1 MSITKKQAI
10 VAAALVA
17 AGAFAMFGIL
27 YQPGSHDDGDGHGH
41 GQESDNGTR
50 TTEEGHDDE
59 GVIKLTAE
67 QTAQSDI
74 RVSIA
79 GPGTITPSTRFPGEI
94 RFNADRLAHVVPRV
108 AGIVEA
114 VSADLGQTVKGGQV
128 LAMIASTSLS
138 DLRSELTAAQRRAE
152 LADQTFKREERL
164 WNEKVSAEQE
174 FLQAKTAREE
184 ANIAVQN
191 ARQKLAAVGAGPVA
205 SGLNQY
211 ALRAPFEGVIIAKHM
226 TLGEAVTE
234 TEQAFTIAD
243 LRTVWAE
250 FIVAPKDLPVVSV
263 GEKVRIST
271 SAFSQTT
278 EGTVDY
284 VGPLIGDQ
292 TRTATARVTLQNPGA
307 LWRPGLFITAEVM
320 AKPQPVAIAVPAS
333 AIQTVDNSSTIFL
346 VVPEGFKAQKVQVGR
361 SDGVSVE
368 VTGGLA
374 PGQRYA
380 ATNTFTLKAELG
392 KSEAEHAH

>member
-1 MSITKKQAI
+1 MSITKKQTIVAAAI
-10 VAAALVA
+10 VAAGGL
-17 AGAFAMFGIL
+17 AMFGIF
-27 YQPGSHDDGDGHGH
+27 YPWGSHDAGDGHGH
-41 GQESDNGTR
+41 GQEGEKSAESK
-50 TTEEGHDDE
+50 EEGHDDE

-67 QTAQSDI
+67 QITQSDI
-74 RVSIA
+74 QVAIA
-79 GPGTITPSTRFPGEI
+79 APGTVASSTRFPGEI

-128 LAMIASTSLS
+128 LATIVSANLS
-138 DLRSELTAAQRRAE
+138 DLRSALTTAQRRAE
-152 LADQTFKREERL
+152 LADQTYKREERL

-184 ANIAVQN
+184 ASIAVQN
-191 ARQKLAAVGAGPVA
+191 ARQKLAAVGAGAAA

-211 ALRAPFEGVIIAKHM
+211 ALRAPFEGVVIAKHM
-226 TLGEAVTE
+226 TLGEAVNE
-234 TEQAFTIAD
+234 TDQAFTIAD

-250 FIVAPKDLPVVSV
+250 FIVAPKDLPVVAV

-278 EGTVDY
+278 EGTVGY

-292 TRTATARVTLQNPGA
+292 TRTATARVTLENPGS

-320 AKPQPVAIAVPAS
+320 AKPQPVAIAVPAT

-346 VVPEGFKAQKVQVGR
+346 AVPEGFKAQKVQTGR
-361 SDGVSVE
+361 TDGTSVE
-368 VTGGLA
+368 VTGGLE